1 MLNDQLDIL
10 SQQRKQIKKEIDG
23 IQSQLDASV
32 IQKRILA
39 KQVKDQELLFNAG
52 VISIVDYNQIRQQ
65 FAEITGQVGALT
77 SSIAKLSNP

>member
-10 SQQRKQIKKEIDG
+10 SHSKRKQIKKEIDG

-39 KQVKDQELLFNAG
+39 KQVKKTKSFYLMP
-52 VISIVDYNQIRQQ
+52 V
-65 FAEITGQVGALT
+65 
-77 SSIAKLSNP
+77 